1 MWTRCVSVC
10 SCSRRL
16 FLPTCAFSSWFMV
29 YPTWVSCLALVW
41 LALPCLGLASLALPC
56 LGLASLALPCLAL
69 PWLVFAHLGLAWL
82 GMAWLGFTLS
92 IVFTLILF
100 TIFGT
105 FGPRP
110 TEYTQPESIPRKVL
124 KNTTPLVGVP
134 ISTYSAAIT
143 YQLRGPTNVTPPPP
157 VCVVGENP
165 TCSVPAL

>member
-1 MWTRCVSVC
+1 MGSEMCIRDS
-10 SCSRRL
+10 
-16 FLPTCAFSSWFMV
+16 
-29 YPTWVSCLALVW
+29 
-41 LALPCLGLASLALPC
+41 
-56 LGLASLALPCLAL
+56 
-69 PWLVFAHLGLAWL
+69 FAHLGLAWL